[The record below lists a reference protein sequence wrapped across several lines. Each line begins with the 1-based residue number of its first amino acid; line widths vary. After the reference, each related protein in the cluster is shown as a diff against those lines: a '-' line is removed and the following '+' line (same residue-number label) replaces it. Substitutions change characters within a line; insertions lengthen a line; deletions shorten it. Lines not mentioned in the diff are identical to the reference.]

1 LTTIDPASTPPAR
14 FADDDVEQLRLLSVF
29 HYVVAG
35 IMALVALFP
44 TLYLVLGVLMAFGR
58 LAPEDDGSR
67 IVGWLMATCGSFFM
81 IAGLSFAA
89 TIAVAGRS
97 LAQHRRY
104 TFCLVVAALL
114 CLFVPFGTL
123 LGIFTII
130 VLVRSSV
137 RARFLA
143 RAQ

>member
-1 LTTIDPASTPPAR
+1 LTASDPPSAPPAR

-35 IMALVALFP
+35 IVALVALFP
-44 TLYLVLGVLMAFGR
+44 TLYLVLGVLLAFGR

-67 IVGWLMATCGSFFM
+67 IVGWLMASCGSFFM
-81 IAGLSFAA
+81 IAGLCLAA
-89 TIAVAGRS
+89 MIALAGRS
-97 LAQHRRY
+97 LARNRRY
-104 TFCLVVAALL
+104 TFCLVVAAIL
-114 CLFVPFGTL
+114 CLFVPLGTL
-123 LGIFTII
+123 LGVFTII
-130 VLVRSSV
+130 VLVRSTV

>member
-1 LTTIDPASTPPAR
+1 MTATDPQSTPPAR
-14 FADDDVEQLRLLSVF
+14 FADDDHEQLRLLSVF
-29 HYVVAG
+29 HYAVAG
-35 IMALVALFP
+35 ILALVALFP

-67 IVGWLMATCGSFFM
+67 VAGWVMASCGSFFM
-81 IAGLSFAA
+81 IAGLCFAV
-89 TIAVAGRS
+89 TIALAGRS

-104 TFCLVVAALL
+104 TFCLVVAAIL

-123 LGIFTII
+123 LGVFTII

-143 RAQ
+143 RTR